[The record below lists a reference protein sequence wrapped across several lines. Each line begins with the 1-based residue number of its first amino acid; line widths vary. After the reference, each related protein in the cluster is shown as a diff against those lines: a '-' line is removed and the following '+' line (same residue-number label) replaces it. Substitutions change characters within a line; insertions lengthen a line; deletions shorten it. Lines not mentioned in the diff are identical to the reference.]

1 MQSVLLYTFGDDKC
15 GETRKVRVIG
25 GVQLGGMSGATDLG
39 MWKDAATK
47 ADEGRYFEIVIPAEQ
62 VFYFN
67 VRGSHWGA
75 ICDVTQ
81 SFIPKQDRQYE
92 VVFTRNTRSCLTRV
106 SQLMLEGENLKRGAE
121 QSWKR
126 NQVTCSS
133 YMN

>member
-1 MQSVLLYTFGDDKC
+1 
-15 GETRKVRVIG
+15 
-25 GVQLGGMSGATDLG
+25 MSGEPDLD
-39 MWKDAATK
+39 MWKDVATK
-47 ADEGRYFEIVIPAEQ
+47 ADQGRYFEIVVPAEQ
-62 VFYFN
+62 VFNFN

-81 SFIPKQDRQYE
+81 SFNPQKDQQYE
-92 VVFTRNTRSCLTRV
+92 VVFTRTGKSCFTRV
-106 SQLMLEGENLKRGAE
+106 SRLTLEGGSLKKENE

>member
-25 GVQLGGMSGATDLG
+25 GVQLGGMSGEPDLD
-39 MWKDAATK
+39 MWKDVATK
-47 ADEGRYFEIVIPAEQ
+47 ADQGRYFEIVVPAEQ
-62 VFYFN
+62 VFNFN

-81 SFIPKQDRQYE
+81 SFNPQKDQQYE
-92 VVFTRNTRSCLTRV
+92 VVFTRTGKSCFTRV
-106 SQLMLEGENLKRGAE
+106 SRLTLEGGSLKKENE